1 MEHFSDKNVL
11 IKTNNG
17 NFLSMLRF
25 LRRIRQNLV
34 GERKFRTYFFYVA
47 GEIMIV
53 MVGIL
58 LALKVNDWNE
68 NRINI
73 RQEQQYL
80 ERLASELRM
89 DSIKFSQE
97 IAKYKRNNLVITNF
111 TTLLNEQSHGDSTLI
126 FAAREYCEFGWYT
139 PYFPSSTST
148 FQDLSSTG
156 KLNVI
161 QNRELRG
168 LLVGLY
174 ASYDEIEDNFIINQE
189 WVNPIDAK
197 FTAESDILKYEPVTE
212 HLFGYQSLKEKA
224 KQLLDNKEIYI
235 RNAAAHY
242 VGNNYAIN
250 SFEEKIQDISVIMD
264 MIRSEMDHASTIRT
278 TYQ

>member
-1 MEHFSDKNVL
+1 MIRIF
-11 IKTNNG
+11 
-17 NFLSMLRF
+17 
-25 LRRIRQNLV
+25 RRTRQKLV
-34 GERKFRTYFFYVA
+34 GENKFRAYIFYIV

-53 MVGIL
+53 MIGIL

-68 NRINI
+68 NRVNL

-80 ERLASELRM
+80 ERLFSELRR
-89 DSIKFSQE
+89 DSLKFSQE
-97 IAKYKRNNLVITNF
+97 IEKYERNNLVITNF
-111 TTLLNEQSHGDSTLI
+111 TRLLNEVSYVDSTLV

-148 FQDLSSTG
+148 FQDLSNTG
-156 KLNVI
+156 KINVI

-168 LLVGLY
+168 LLVELY
-174 ASYDEIEDNFIINQE
+174 ASYDEIEANFIINQE

-197 FTAESDILKYEPVTE
+197 FTADSDILKYEPVSE
-212 HLFGYQSLKEKA
+212 HLFGSQSVKEKA
-224 KQLLDNKEIYI
+224 EQLIINREIYI

-250 SFEEKIQDISVIMD
+250 SFEDKIQDISVIMD
-264 MIRSEMDHASTIRT
+264 IIRSEMDHDSTIRT